1 MGALPATYA
10 GWTGRPWGESTRPD
24 LAVMGPTSL
33 VVHFWKPQHYL
44 SRIRGARLH
53 SAARRHSAARH
64 QARNRTV
71 SLVSDGQLTIVS
83 TLGMCGND

>member
-53 SAARRHSAARH
+53 SAARH
-64 QARNRTV
+64 QARNGTV
-71 SLVSDGQLTIVS
+71 SLVSAGKLTIVS

>member
-24 LAVMGPTSL
+24 LAVIGPTSL
-33 VVHFWKPQHYL
+33 VAHSWRPQHYL

-53 SAARRHSAARH
+53 SAARH
-64 QARNRTV
+64 QARTRAV

-83 TLGMCGND
+83 TLEMCGND